1 MKKMMSIVIT
11 IIAMMFV
18 QDLFAQPQKQQSE
31 ADTAKKEQLMQTRIG
46 MLKDELKLTDAQAA
60 KFEPVYREYRKELA
74 RVVDNK
80 IARTKKDEIN
90 NDNALKIVASRLSNT
105 INTSS
110 LKQRYLYIF
119 AEVIEPMQIEKL
131 YRIDDR
137 IAKEARKVVQYR
149 NEVK

>member
-18 QDLFAQPQKQQSE
+18 QDVLAQPQKQPE
-31 ADTAKKEQLMQTRIG
+31 ADKAKKEQLMQTRIG

-60 KFEPVYREYRKELA
+60 KFEPVYREDRKEMA

-80 IARTKKDEIN
+80 IARTKKEEMT
-90 NDNALKIVASRLSNT
+90 NDNALKVVAARLSNT

-110 LKQRYLYIF
+110 LKQRYIYIF
-119 AEVIEPMQIEKL
+119 ADVLDPMQIEQL

-149 NEVK
+149 K

>member
-1 MKKMMSIVIT
+1 MKKIISIVIT

-18 QDLFAQPQKQQSE
+18 QDAFAQAKPQSD
-31 ADTAKKEQLMQTRIG
+31 ADKAKKEQLMQTRLG

-60 KFEPVYREYRKELA
+60 KFEPIYREYRKEMS

-80 IARTKKDEIN
+80 IARTKKEEMT
-90 NDNALKIVASRLSNT
+90 NDNALKVIATRLSNT

-110 LKQRYLYIF
+110 LKQRYIYIF
-119 AEVIEPMQIEKL
+119 AEVLEPLQIEKL

-149 NEVK
+149 K

>member
-1 MKKMMSIVIT
+1 MISIVIT

-18 QDLFAQPQKQQSE
+18 QDAFAQAKPQTD
-31 ADTAKKEQLMQTRIG
+31 ADKAKKEQLMQTRLG
-46 MLKDELKLTDAQAA
+46 MLKDELKLTDAQAV
-60 KFEPVYREYRKELA
+60 KFEPIYREYRKEMS

-80 IARTKKDEIN
+80 TARTKKEEMT
-90 NDNALKIVASRLSNT
+90 NDNALKVIATRLSNT

-110 LKQRYLYIF
+110 LKQRYIYIF
-119 AEVIEPMQIEKL
+119 AEVLEPLQIEKL

-149 NEVK
+149 K

>member
-1 MKKMMSIVIT
+1 MKKMISIVIT

-18 QDLFAQPQKQQSE
+18 QDVFAQAKPQTD
-31 ADTAKKEQLMQTRIG
+31 ADKAKKEQLMQTRLG
-46 MLKDELKLTDAQAA
+46 MLKDELKLTDAQAV
-60 KFEPVYREYRKELA
+60 KFEPVYREYRKEMS

-80 IARTKKDEIN
+80 TARTKKEEMT
-90 NDNALKIVASRLSNT
+90 NDNALKVIATRLSNT

-110 LKQRYLYIF
+110 LKQRYIYIF
-119 AEVIEPMQIEKL
+119 AEVLEPLQIEKL

-149 NEVK
+149 K

>member
-1 MKKMMSIVIT
+1 MKKMISIVIT

-18 QDLFAQPQKQQSE
+18 QDVFAQAKPQTD
-31 ADTAKKEQLMQTRIG
+31 ADKAKKEQLMQTRLG
-46 MLKDELKLTDAQAA
+46 MLKDELKLTDAQAV
-60 KFEPVYREYRKELA
+60 KFEPIYREYRKEMS

-80 IARTKKDEIN
+80 TARTKKEEMT
-90 NDNALKIVASRLSNT
+90 NDNALKVIATRLSNT

-110 LKQRYLYIF
+110 LKQRYIYIF
-119 AEVIEPMQIEKL
+119 AEVLEPLQIEKL

-149 NEVK
+149 K

>member
-1 MKKMMSIVIT
+1 MISIVIT

-18 QDLFAQPQKQQSE
+18 QDVFAQAKPQTD
-31 ADTAKKEQLMQTRIG
+31 ADKAKKEQLMQTRLG
-46 MLKDELKLTDAQAA
+46 MLKDELKLTDAQAV
-60 KFEPVYREYRKELA
+60 KFEPIYREYRKEMS

-80 IARTKKDEIN
+80 IARTKKEEMT
-90 NDNALKIVASRLSNT
+90 NDNALKVIATRLSNT

-110 LKQRYLYIF
+110 LKQRYIYIF
-119 AEVIEPMQIEKL
+119 AEVLEPLQIEKL

-149 NEVK
+149 K

>member
-1 MKKMMSIVIT
+1 MISIVIT
-11 IIAMMFV
+11 IIATMFV
-18 QDLFAQPQKQQSE
+18 QDAFAQAKPQSD
-31 ADTAKKEQLMQTRIG
+31 ADKAKKEQLMQTRLG

-60 KFEPVYREYRKELA
+60 KFEPVYREYRKEMS

-80 IARTKKDEIN
+80 IARTKKEEMT
-90 NDNALKIVASRLSNT
+90 NDNALKVVATRLSNT

-110 LKQRYLYIF
+110 LKQRYIYIF
-119 AEVIEPMQIEKL
+119 AEVLEPLQIEKL

-149 NEVK
+149 K

>member
-1 MKKMMSIVIT
+1 MKKMISIVIT

-18 QDLFAQPQKQQSE
+18 QDVFAQAKPQTD
-31 ADTAKKEQLMQTRIG
+31 ADKAKKEQLMQTRLG
-46 MLKDELKLTDAQAA
+46 MLKDELKLTDAQAV
-60 KFEPVYREYRKELA
+60 KFEPIYREYRKEMS

-80 IARTKKDEIN
+80 TARIKKEEMT
-90 NDNALKIVASRLSNT
+90 NDNALKVIATRLSNT

-110 LKQRYLYIF
+110 LKQRYIYIF
-119 AEVIEPMQIEKL
+119 AEVLEPLQIEKL

-149 NEVK
+149 K

>member
-1 MKKMMSIVIT
+1 MKKIISIVIA

-18 QDLFAQPQKQQSE
+18 QDVFAQAKPQSD
-31 ADTAKKEQLMQTRIG
+31 ADKAKKEQLMQTRLG

-60 KFEPVYREYRKELA
+60 KFEPIYREYRKEMS

-80 IARTKKDEIN
+80 TARTKKEEMT
-90 NDNALKIVASRLSNT
+90 NDNALKVIATRLSNT

-110 LKQRYLYIF
+110 LKQRYIYIF
-119 AEVIEPMQIEKL
+119 AEVLEPLQIEKL

-149 NEVK
+149 K

>member
-1 MKKMMSIVIT
+1 MISIVIT

-18 QDLFAQPQKQQSE
+18 QDVFAQAKPQSD
-31 ADTAKKEQLMQTRIG
+31 ADKAKKEQLMQTRLG
-46 MLKDELKLTDAQAA
+46 MLKDELKLTDAQAV
-60 KFEPVYREYRKELA
+60 KFEPIYREYRKEMS

-80 IARTKKDEIN
+80 TARTKKEEMT
-90 NDNALKIVASRLSNT
+90 NDNALKVIATRLSNT

-110 LKQRYLYIF
+110 LKQRYIYIF
-119 AEVIEPMQIEKL
+119 AEVLEPLQIEKL

-149 NEVK
+149 K

>member
-1 MKKMMSIVIT
+1 MISIVIT

-18 QDLFAQPQKQQSE
+18 QDVFAQAKPQTD
-31 ADTAKKEQLMQTRIG
+31 ADKAKKEQLMQTRLG

-60 KFEPVYREYRKELA
+60 KFEPVYREYRKEMS

-80 IARTKKDEIN
+80 TARTKKEEMT
-90 NDNALKIVASRLSNT
+90 NDNALKVIASRLSNT

-110 LKQRYLYIF
+110 LKQRYIYIF
-119 AEVIEPMQIEKL
+119 AEVLEPLQIEKL

-149 NEVK
+149 K

>member
-1 MKKMMSIVIT
+1 MKKMISIVVT

-18 QDLFAQPQKQQSE
+18 QDVFAQAKPQTD
-31 ADTAKKEQLMQTRIG
+31 ADKAKKEQLMQTRLG
-46 MLKDELKLTDAQAA
+46 MLKDELKLTDAQAV
-60 KFEPVYREYRKELA
+60 KFEPIYREYRKEMS

-80 IARTKKDEIN
+80 TARTKKEEMT
-90 NDNALKIVASRLSNT
+90 NDNALKVIATRLSNT

-110 LKQRYLYIF
+110 LKQRYIYIF
-119 AEVIEPMQIEKL
+119 AEVLEPLQIEKL

-149 NEVK
+149 K

>member
-1 MKKMMSIVIT
+1 MKKMISIVIT

-18 QDLFAQPQKQQSE
+18 QDVFAQAKPQTD
-31 ADTAKKEQLMQTRIG
+31 ADKAKKEQLMQTRLG
-46 MLKDELKLTDAQAA
+46 MLKDELKLTDAQAV
-60 KFEPVYREYRKELA
+60 KFEPIYREYRKEMS

-80 IARTKKDEIN
+80 IARTKKEEMT
-90 NDNALKIVASRLSNT
+90 NDNALKVIATRLSNT

-110 LKQRYLYIF
+110 LKQRYIYIF
-119 AEVIEPMQIEKL
+119 AEVLEPLQIEKL

-149 NEVK
+149 K

>member
-1 MKKMMSIVIT
+1 MKKIISIVIT

-18 QDLFAQPQKQQSE
+18 QDVFAQAKPQSD
-31 ADTAKKEQLMQTRIG
+31 ADKAKKEQLMQTRLG

-60 KFEPVYREYRKELA
+60 KFEPIYREYRKEMS

-80 IARTKKDEIN
+80 IARTKKEEMT
-90 NDNALKIVASRLSNT
+90 NDNALKVIATRLSNT

-110 LKQRYLYIF
+110 LKQRYIYIF
-119 AEVIEPMQIEKL
+119 AEVLEPLQIEKL
-131 YRIDDR
+131 YRIDYR

-149 NEVK
+149 K

>member
-1 MKKMMSIVIT
+1 MKKMISIVIT

-18 QDLFAQPQKQQSE
+18 QDAFAQAKPQTD
-31 ADTAKKEQLMQTRIG
+31 ADKAKKEQLMQTRLG
-46 MLKDELKLTDAQAA
+46 MLKDELKLTDAQAV
-60 KFEPVYREYRKELA
+60 KFEPIYREYRKEMS

-80 IARTKKDEIN
+80 TARTKKEEMT
-90 NDNALKIVASRLSNT
+90 NDNALKVIATRLSNT

-110 LKQRYLYIF
+110 LKQRYIYIF
-119 AEVIEPMQIEKL
+119 AEVLEPLQIEKL

-149 NEVK
+149 K

>member
-1 MKKMMSIVIT
+1 MISIVIT

-18 QDLFAQPQKQQSE
+18 QDVFAQAKPQSD
-31 ADTAKKEQLMQTRIG
+31 ADKAKKEQLMQTRLG

-60 KFEPVYREYRKELA
+60 KFEPIYREYRKEMS

-80 IARTKKDEIN
+80 IARTKKEEMT
-90 NDNALKIVASRLSNT
+90 NDNALKVVATRLSNT

-110 LKQRYLYIF
+110 LKQRYIYIF
-119 AEVIEPMQIEKL
+119 AEVLEPLQIEKL

-149 NEVK
+149 K

>member
-1 MKKMMSIVIT
+1 MISIVIT
-11 IIAMMFV
+11 IIATMFV
-18 QDLFAQPQKQQSE
+18 QDVFAQAKPQTD
-31 ADTAKKEQLMQTRIG
+31 ADKAKKEQLMQTRLG

-60 KFEPVYREYRKELA
+60 KFEPVYREYRKEMS

-80 IARTKKDEIN
+80 IARTKKEEMT
-90 NDNALKIVASRLSNT
+90 NDNALKVIATRLSNT

-110 LKQRYLYIF
+110 LKQRYIYIF
-119 AEVIEPMQIEKL
+119 AEVLEPLQIEKL

-149 NEVK
+149 K

>member
-1 MKKMMSIVIT
+1 MISIVIT

-18 QDLFAQPQKQQSE
+18 QDAFAQAKPQSD
-31 ADTAKKEQLMQTRIG
+31 ADKAKKEQLMQTRLG

-60 KFEPVYREYRKELA
+60 KFEPVYREYRKEMS

-80 IARTKKDEIN
+80 IARTKKEEMT
-90 NDNALKIVASRLSNT
+90 NDNVLKVIATRLSNT

-110 LKQRYLYIF
+110 LKQRYIYIF
-119 AEVIEPMQIEKL
+119 AEVLEPLQIEKL

-149 NEVK
+149 K

>member
-1 MKKMMSIVIT
+1 MKKMISIVIT
-11 IIAMMFV
+11 IIATMFV
-18 QDLFAQPQKQQSE
+18 QDAFAQAKPQSD
-31 ADTAKKEQLMQTRIG
+31 ADKAKKEQLMQTRLG

-60 KFEPVYREYRKELA
+60 KFEPVYREYRKEMS

-80 IARTKKDEIN
+80 IARTKKEEMT
-90 NDNALKIVASRLSNT
+90 NDNALKVVATRLSNT

-110 LKQRYLYIF
+110 LKQRYIYIF
-119 AEVIEPMQIEKL
+119 AEVLEPLQIEKL

-149 NEVK
+149 K

>member
-1 MKKMMSIVIT
+1 MKKMVSIVIT

-18 QDLFAQPQKQQSE
+18 QDAFAQAKPQSD
-31 ADTAKKEQLMQTRIG
+31 ADKAKKEQLMQTRLG

-60 KFEPVYREYRKELA
+60 KFEPVYREYRKEMA

-80 IARTKKDEIN
+80 ITRTKKDEMT
-90 NDNALKIVASRLSNT
+90 NDNALKVVAARLSNT

-110 LKQRYLYIF
+110 LKQRYIYIF
-119 AEVIEPMQIEKL
+119 ADVLEPMQIEQL

-149 NEVK
+149 K

>member
-1 MKKMMSIVIT
+1 MKKMISIVIT
-11 IIAMMFV
+11 IIATMFV
-18 QDLFAQPQKQQSE
+18 QDVFAQAKPQTD
-31 ADTAKKEQLMQTRIG
+31 ADKAKKEQLMQTRLG

-60 KFEPVYREYRKELA
+60 KFEPVYREYRKEMS

-80 IARTKKDEIN
+80 IARTKKEEMT
-90 NDNALKIVASRLSNT
+90 NDNALKVIATRLSNT

-110 LKQRYLYIF
+110 LKQRYIYIF
-119 AEVIEPMQIEKL
+119 AEVLEPLQIEKL

-149 NEVK
+149 K

>member
-1 MKKMMSIVIT
+1 MKKMISIVIT

-18 QDLFAQPQKQQSE
+18 QDVFAQAKPQTD
-31 ADTAKKEQLMQTRIG
+31 ADKAKKEQLMQTRLG

-60 KFEPVYREYRKELA
+60 KFEPVYREYRKEMS

-80 IARTKKDEIN
+80 IARTKKQEMT
-90 NDNALKIVASRLSNT
+90 NDNALKVIATRLSNT

-110 LKQRYLYIF
+110 LKQRYIYIF
-119 AEVIEPMQIEKL
+119 AEVLEPLQIEKL

-149 NEVK
+149 K

>member
-1 MKKMMSIVIT
+1 MC
-11 IIAMMFV
+11 V
-18 QDLFAQPQKQQSE
+18 QDVFAQAKPQTD
-31 ADTAKKEQLMQTRIG
+31 ADKAKREQLMQTRLG

-60 KFEPVYREYRKELA
+60 KFEPVYREYRKEMS

-80 IARTKKDEIN
+80 IARTKKEEMT
-90 NDNALKIVASRLSNT
+90 NDNALKVVATRLSNT

-110 LKQRYLYIF
+110 LKQRYIYIF
-119 AEVIEPMQIEKL
+119 AEVLEPLQIEKL

-149 NEVK
+149 K